1 MYDHFGPTATVR
13 ACLAGARFIPR
24 AACAHAPIFSLFFQ
38 TSCIAITPKRSTRS
52 ARSAQGRLHP
62 RRKLAPVP
70 PGVPVGQ
77 SWHAVRDGVIA
88 RVCEILSAD
97 EGPTV
102 AALTGRSGAGK
113 TTAAAAMVGERGPVR
128 PRAGETEDDARTRLD
143 CMRALFPDGVV
154 WLRVGKEEGGADR
167 LPPLMRTLAKALHE
181 NVMEKRIE
189 APAAGEEGERYVKK
203 IVFQESLRC
212 LVVADDVWEVQVVEK
227 LRMTGMWVLL
237 TTREASIVEPSE
249 RVVVD
254 ELTQAEAEDVLRGAA
269 RLSRGEHLCDAAMG
283 VLKLCGNVAM
293 DIAFVG
299 SWNSVCSTTDGV
311 RMSSGAWGDVV
322 RDITSQIEQVKGQTQ
337 VAIAG
342 KVDDLHVE
350 RLAIFRAGLE
360 YLGAESAFAQKLY
373 VMLALV
379 PHGHAF
385 GISDAGVLLNC
396 DGEVLKGA
404 IAILERWAVLRA
416 DTCCRYRMHD
426 AHVNFARIRL
436 KDSGNVRNL
445 AVQRWTSHISRLDVA
460 MSVDLYVLL
469 EMWRVLD
476 WAGGEGWWAS
486 RPYDD
491 QVVQM
496 DVSSQSKRPAINFVA
511 ELYDHDQKFGDLESL
526 MRHVLKHSDAHGGGH
541 PDVQMTA
548 LHHIRQSLLSQG
560 RVQESDN
567 VTRRLGEMVGPNS
580 QTPAQGCAPGFA
592 QTATALHTYGV
603 CAVAARRLGDAEE
616 WFRKALKVEEDGGRT
631 ASSQTVSTLQELGRC
646 VREAGRPEEARGL
659 LKRALEIKEAKLGA
673 DHLHVAYSLHTMGV
687 YGLEAGRLW
696 EAEELFRRALEIK
709 KAKLGANDVDVALTL
724 HSLGL
729 CLRLAGRM
737 GEAEEFFR
745 EALEVKEAKLGGADY
760 QVALTRFEL
769 SLCVEHSERSAET
782 E

>member
-1 MYDHFGPTATVR
+1 M
-13 ACLAGARFIPR
+13 
-24 AACAHAPIFSLFFQ
+24 
-38 TSCIAITPKRSTRS
+38 
-52 ARSAQGRLHP
+52 
-62 RRKLAPVP
+62 
-70 PGVPVGQ
+70 
-77 SWHAVRDGVIA
+77 
-88 RVCEILSAD
+88 
-97 EGPTV
+97 

-128 PRAGETEDDARTRLD
+128 PGAGETEDEARSRLD
-143 CMRALFPDGVV
+143 RVRALFPDGVV

-167 LPPLMRTLAKALHE
+167 LPTLMRTLAKAFYE
-181 NVMEKRIE
+181 NVMEKHVE

-203 IVFQESLRC
+203 IVLQESLRC

-237 TTREASIVEPSE
+237 TTREASIVEPNE

-269 RLSRGEHLCDAAMG
+269 RLPRGEHLCDAAMD

-299 SWNSVCSTTDGV
+299 RWSSVRTTTDGV
-311 RMSSGAWGDVV
+311 RMSTGAWANAV
-322 RDITSQIEQVKGQTQ
+322 RRITIHIEEVRGQTR
-337 VAIAG
+337 VAAAG
-342 KVDDLHVE
+342 GMANLHVE
-350 RLAIFRAGLE
+350 RLAILRAGLE
-360 YLGAESAFAQKLY
+360 YLGTESALAQELY
-373 VMLALV
+373 VMLAVL
-379 PHGHAF
+379 PHGYAF
-385 GISDAGVLLNC
+385 GLSDAGILLNYG
-396 DGEVLKGA
+396 GEVLGGT

-416 DTCCRYRMHD
+416 DTAGRYRMHD
-426 AHVNFARIRL
+426 AHVDFARRRLEGSGSIR
-436 KDSGNVRNL
+436 DL
-445 AVQRWTSHISRLDVA
+445 AVQRWTAFISRLDVA
-460 MSVDLYVLL
+460 MDMDLYALL

-476 WAGGEGWWAS
+476 WAGGEGWWTS

-496 DVSSQSKRPAINFVA
+496 DVSNQSKSHALNFVA
-511 ELYDHDQKFGDLESL
+511 ELFDHAQKFGDLEAL
-526 MRHVLKHSDAHGGGH
+526 MQRVIKHSDDHGVGH
-541 PDVQMTA
+541 PDVQITA

-560 RVQESDN
+560 RVQESDD
-567 VTRRLGEMVGPNS
+567 VTRRLGEMVGPS
-580 QTPAQGCAPGFA
+580 FPSLMPGCAAGFA

-616 WFRKALKVEEDGGRT
+616 WFRKALKAEEDGGRT

-646 VREAGRPEEARGL
+646 VREAGRPEEAKDL
-659 LKRALEIKEAKLGA
+659 LMRALEIKEAKLGA
-673 DHLHVAYSLHTMGV
+673 DHLHIAYSLHSMGV
-687 YGLEAGRLW
+687 CGQEAGRLW

-709 KAKLGANDVDVALTL
+709 KAKLGTHDVDVALTL

-729 CLRLAGRM
+729 CVRLAGRM
-737 GEAEEFFR
+737 GEAEELFR
-745 EALEVKEAKLGGADY
+745 QALEIKEAKLGAGDY

-769 SLCVEHSERSAET
+769 SLCIEHFERSAET